1 MFKFLLAATR
11 ILQSSGPSQTTN
23 LSRGI
28 SLLSVLCFCQRRKSR
43 LAQSRAYFD
52 LQEETTPSSTE
63 AWTRSATEGEN
74 GYNDACRTVRRTRF
88 RRDCSAA
95 FTFDL
100 SALYLQQIT
109 RISPPFLLY
118 DALPLHLHRFAY
130 VIDLATRFP
139 DCVFVLWLCQH

>member
-11 ILQSSGPSQTTN
+11 ILQSSGPLQTTN

-52 LQEETTPSSTE
+52 LQEKTIPSSTK

-74 GYNDACRTVRRTRF
+74 GYNDACRTVRCTWF
-88 RRDCSAA
+88 RDCSAA

-118 DALPLHLHRFAY
+118 ALPLHLHRFAY

-139 DCVFVLWLCQH
+139 DCVFLLWLCQH